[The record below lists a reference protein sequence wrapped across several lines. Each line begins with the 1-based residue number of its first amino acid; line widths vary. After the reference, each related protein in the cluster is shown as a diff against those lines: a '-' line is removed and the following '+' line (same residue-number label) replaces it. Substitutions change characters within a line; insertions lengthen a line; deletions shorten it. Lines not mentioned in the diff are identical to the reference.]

1 MARHS
6 KLKGRQA
13 AACAVGRCAVA
24 TVTALSLLAP
34 SAQTLA
40 WANDQAQGE
49 SNDRADATL
58 GKAQLAES
66 QEANQPTTF
75 AEAMEQLDA
84 AQDAA
89 DKAAAA
95 DEAAEADVEERQAA
109 LDAAKDA
116 LDAAAK
122 EKADAEEAA
131 RGVDTSNLE
140 AAQKKYDELKQP
152 YDELVEQRDAIQNEQ
167 QRLYEDAMAARDDY
181 YDARKNVSKE
191 NTKVSDGEGN
201 LNQQLSLKEFF
212 KYYNSQHALDIFD
225 GKHNMNKML
234 EESGYGNLVRSDK
247 KWDSMIG
254 KTEFYKIVDAAQPAE
269 IREALNY
276 IREVNDIRKSLGLSE
291 LKVADYLMAEAI
303 VNANWSKYTTEHSGN
318 YTKASEILANGCFD
332 PVYYWY
338 YLEKY
343 NYELD
348 KTDGKIDGKDVY
360 GNKVDTNNGHY
371 RTIISANLDY
381 KYVGAA
387 VAGTYPGSGLG
398 YCSSMLFA
406 EYLDSSEGDTND
418 ETFTVDE
425 WEARLDAWLAATST
439 TPEKDAAD
447 KNCAAVKHT
456 FDQAMTA
463 YYRSTLDAKTNAL
476 QLNDAEQKL
485 DAAKS
490 DLDAA
495 KAEVGPVANRLE
507 AATENYNNAQAA
519 LDEATAQLE
528 AAQAAHD
535 PLHEAYVN
543 ALADL
548 SIAQANYDRL
558 KPQPF
563 FTDVD
568 YSSLSWYGEAVTCV
582 AERGLI
588 TGYTDGEKA
597 GLFGVGDTL
606 TRAQLATILWR
617 NACPDEYASYDPET
631 AKDTTGIDGSAD
643 GMYYTAAANWAVRN
657 GVITGFDREDG
668 SKDFAADDDVSFE
681 QLITILSRL
690 CATSGEL
697 SAAGSDLSAFADGY
711 LASDWSRGAFAWAAA
726 NGLVQGYDEPTGKYL
741 RPGENVAR
749 ERVAVVLARA
759 FDMGILR

>member
-167 QRLYEDAMAARDDY
+167 QRLYEDAMAARKDY
-181 YDARKNVSKE
+181 EAAQKNVIKE
-191 NTKVSDGEGN
+191 DTKVSDADN
-201 LNQQLSLKEFF
+201 LKQQLSLKEFF

-225 GKHNMNKML
+225 GKHNMYKML
-234 EESGYGNLVRSDK
+234 EESGKGHLVSSDK

-291 LKVADYLMAEAI
+291 LKVTDYLMAEAI
-303 VNANWSKYTTEHSGN
+303 INNNWSKYTTEHSGN
-318 YTKASEILANGCFD
+318 YRNASENLANGCFD

-348 KTDGKIDGKDVY
+348 KTDGKIDGKDIY
-360 GNKVDTNNGHY
+360 GNKVDTNYGHY
-371 RTIISANLDY
+371 NTIINANW

-387 VAGTYPGSGLG
+387 TSGTFFGSGLE
-398 YCSSMLFA
+398 YCSNMLFA
-406 EYLDSSEGDTND
+406 DYLDSSAGDTND
-418 ETFTVDE
+418 ATFTVDE

-439 TPEKDAAD
+439 TTEKDAAD
-447 KNCAAVKHT
+447 KTCASVKHK

-490 DLDAA
+490 ELDAA
-495 KAEVGPVANRLE
+495 KAEVGPVADRLE
-507 AATENYNNAQAA
+507 TATENYNNARAA

-582 AERGLI
+582 ASKGLV
-588 TGYTDGEKA
+588 TGYTDGVKA
-597 GLFGVGDTL
+597 GQFGVGDVL

-631 AKDTTGIDGSAD
+631 AVDTTGIDGSAD

-657 GVITGFDREDG
+657 GVITGFEQPDG
-668 SKDFAADDDVSFE
+668 TFDFAADDNVSFE

-690 CATSGEL
+690 CATESEPD
-697 SAAGSDLSAFADGY
+697 AAGSDLSAFADGSD
-711 LASDWSRGAFAWAAA
+711 ASSWSAASLKWAADK
-726 NGLVQGYDEPTGKYL
+726 GLVEGYNEPAGKFL
-741 RPGENVAR
+741 RPGEDVAR
-749 ERVAVVLARA
+749 ERVAVVLMRA
-759 FDMGILR
+759 FEMGLLK